1 MSSIKKIIPRLG
13 IFFIGLPLLL
23 AVILFPWGNHLPL
36 HILIVTVSA
45 LATSEAYDMFLTK
58 TKLQPKWFIILLNI
72 FITVVASL
80 TKLFPIIFGR
90 EFPVGEEII
99 SYTFI
104 STMLIILMVEVFFA
118 DSFENSLGKISASVF
133 ILLYTAYLITFVSRM
148 TTFSKGGK
156 DVSSQLIAEFLL
168 MVCFCDSFAWFFGV
182 LFGKNNKGF
191 IKASPNKSIAGF
203 MGGIAGSIGAGIL
216 GFYLWPDIFTGSI
229 LKIIFTGFIMALTSI
244 VGDLTESVMKRSA
257 GFKNSGNIIPGRGG
271 ILDSMDSILMSAP
284 LYYMLISIFY
294 GPL

>member
-1 MSSIKKIIPRLG
+1 MKSNVIPRLG
-13 IFFIGLPLLL
+13 IFFIGFPLLL
-23 AVILFPWGNHLPL
+23 AVILLPWGNHLPL
-36 HILIVTVSA
+36 HLLIVLVSA
-45 LATSEAYDMFLTK
+45 LSASEAYNMFRTK
-58 TKLQPKWFIILLNI
+58 AKMQPKSFIILLNM
-72 FITVVASL
+72 FITIVASL
-80 TKLFPIIFGR
+80 TKLFPFFFGK

-104 STMLIILMVEVFFA
+104 STMLIILMAEVFFA
-118 DSFENSLGKISASVF
+118 PSFEDSLGRISSAVF

-156 DVSSQLIAEFLL
+156 DISSQLIAEFLI

-191 IKASPNKSIAGF
+191 IKASPNKSAAGF
-203 MGGIAGSIGAGIL
+203 IGGVAGSIGAGVM
-216 GFYLWPDIFTGSI
+216 GYYLWPEIFTGSI
-229 LKIIFTGFIMALTSI
+229 GKIIFIGVIMALTSI
-244 VGDLTESVMKRSA
+244 IGDLTESVMKRSA
-257 GFKNSGNIIPGRGG
+257 GFKNSGSIIPGRGG
-271 ILDSMDSILMSAP
+271 VLDSIDSMLMSAP

>member
-23 AVILFPWGNHLPL
+23 AIILLPWGNHLPMHL
-36 HILIVTVSA
+36 LIVLVSA
-45 LATSEAYDMFLTK
+45 LAASEVYNMFLTK
-58 TKLQPKWFIILLNI
+58 TKLHPRWFIILLNL

-80 TKLFPIIFGR
+80 TKLFPFLFGR
-90 EFPVGEEII
+90 NFPVGEEII

-104 STMLIILMVEVFFA
+104 SAMLIILMVEVFFA
-118 DSFENSLGKISASVF
+118 DSFENSLGRISASIF

-148 TTFSKGGK
+148 ATFSKGGK
-156 DVSSQLIAEFLL
+156 DVSSQIIAEFLL

-191 IKASPNKSIAGF
+191 VKASPNKSVAGF
-203 MGGIAGSIGAGIL
+203 LGGIAGSIGAGIL
-216 GFYLWPDIFTGSI
+216 GYYLWPEIFAGSI
-229 LKIIFTGFIMALTSI
+229 GKIIFTGIIMALTSI
-244 VGDLTESVMKRSA
+244 IGDLTESVMKRSA
-257 GFKNSGNIIPGRGG
+257 GIKNSGNLIPGRGG
-271 ILDSMDSILMSAP
+271 VLDSMDSILMSAP